1 MVLHDQHVHS
11 AFSEDSSEELI
22 NYYLK
27 AKELG
32 CKYFVTTEHIDYMP
46 SMSDHDWLCDFNKL
60 KEELNNIK
68 TIDGPIPLLGIEMGY
83 RRDYLPSILKVLNQ
97 YDFDLINLS
106 VHDSGKYEY
115 YFVSNFYE
123 LGIKETIKM
132 YYEQVL
138 DAVNSVKKF
147 NVLSHLDYCYKT
159 VYKIDNTYKFLNDYN
174 LIKPI
179 LEYLINNEKA
189 LEVNIKV
196 QNSLPDT
203 HLVEFLNI
211 YKELGGTRLTLSTDS
226 HSLDRYKEKFDKYI
240 KMIKDAGF
248 SYLCYYIKQKEYHFD
263 I

>member
-11 AFSEDSSEELI
+11 NFSEDSNEEIL

-46 SMSDHDWLCDFNKL
+46 SMSDHDWLCDFKKL
-60 KEELNNIK
+60 KETLSLIK
-68 TIDGPIPLLGIEMGY
+68 TSDGPIPLLGIEMGY
-83 RRDYLPSILKVLNQ
+83 RVDYLDSILKVLDEH
-97 YDFDLINLS
+97 DFDLINLS

-115 YFVSNFYE
+115 YFVSNFEE
-123 LGIKETIKM
+123 LGIKKTIKM
-132 YYEQVL
+132 YYEQIL
-138 DAVNSVKKF
+138 DAVKRIKKF

-159 VYKIDNTYKFLNDYN
+159 VYKIDKTYKFIDDYD

-179 LEYLINNEKA
+179 LEYLINNDKA
-189 LEVNIKV
+189 LEINIKV
-196 QNSLPDT
+196 QNALPES
-203 HLVEFLNI
+203 HLVEFLKI
-211 YKELGGTRLTLSTDS
+211 YKDLGGTRLTLSTDA

-240 KMIKDAGF
+240 KIIKESGF
-248 SYLCYYIKQKEYHFD
+248 NYLCYFVKQKEYHFD